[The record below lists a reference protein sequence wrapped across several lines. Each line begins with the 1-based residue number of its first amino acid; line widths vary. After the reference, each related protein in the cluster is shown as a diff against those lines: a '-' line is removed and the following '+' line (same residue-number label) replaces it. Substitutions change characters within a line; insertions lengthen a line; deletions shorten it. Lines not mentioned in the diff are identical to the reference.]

1 MITKD
6 TRNKLIEKLIL
17 HEGIKLKVYDDANGK
32 EIRAGDTLVGHPTIG
47 VGINVAGDGLGIT
60 EEEAKILLSNDVDRV
75 LREVNHWVFMENLN
89 EPRKTVIIDMVFNMG
104 VSRFNE
110 QEWPKFFK
118 AVMTGNYK
126 EASKQMLDSKWAGQV
141 KTRAN
146 ILAKMMETGK
156 WS

>member
-17 HEGIKLKVYDDANGK
+17 HEGMKLKVYDDANGK
-32 EIRAGDTLVGHPTIG
+32 EIRAGDTLIGHPTIG
-47 VGINVAGDGLGIT
+47 VGRNLAGDGLGIT
-60 EEEAKILLSNDVDRV
+60 EEEAKMLLSNDVDRV
-75 LREVNHWVFMENLN
+75 LREVNHWGFMENLN

-104 VSRFNE
+104 CSRFNE
-110 QEWPKFFK
+110 QAWPKFFK

-126 EASKQMLDSKWAGQV
+126 ESSKQMLDSKWAGQV

>member
-17 HEGIKLKVYDDANGK
+17 HEGMKLKVYDDANGK

-47 VGINVAGDGLGIT
+47 VGRNVAGDGLGIT

-75 LREVNHWVFMENLN
+75 LREVNHWSFMKNLN

-104 VSRFNE
+104 CSRFNE
-110 QEWPKFFK
+110 QAWPKFFK

>member
-17 HEGIKLKVYDDANGK
+17 HEGMKLKVYDDANGK

-47 VGINVAGDGLGIT
+47 VGRNVAGDGLGIT

-75 LREVNHWVFMENLN
+75 LREVNHWAFM
-89 EPRKTVIIDMVFNMG
+89 DNMG
-104 VSRFNE
+104 CSRFNE
-110 QEWPKFFK
+110 QAWPKFFK

>member
-17 HEGIKLKVYDDANGK
+17 HEGMKLKVYDDANGK

-47 VGINVAGDGLGIT
+47 VGRNVAGDGLGIT

-75 LREVNHWVFMENLN
+75 LREVNHWSFMENLN

-104 VSRFNE
+104 CSRFNE
-110 QEWPKFFK
+110 QAWPKFFK

>member
-17 HEGIKLKVYDDANGK
+17 HEGMKLKVYDDANGK

-47 VGINVAGDGLGIT
+47 VGRNVAGDGLGIT

-75 LREVNHWVFMENLN
+75 LKEVNHWSFMENLN

-104 VSRFNE
+104 ASRFN
-110 QEWPKFFK
+110 QQAWPKFFK

>member
-17 HEGIKLKVYDDANGK
+17 HEGMKLKVYDDANGK

-47 VGINVAGDGLGIT
+47 VGRNVAGDGLGIT

-75 LREVNHWVFMENLN
+75 LKEVNHWSFMENLN

-104 VSRFNE
+104 CSRFNE
-110 QEWPKFFK
+110 QAWPKFFK

>member
-1 MITKD
+1 V
-6 TRNKLIEKLIL
+6 
-17 HEGIKLKVYDDANGK
+17 LK
-32 EIRAGDTLVGHPTIG
+32 
-47 VGINVAGDGLGIT
+47 
-60 EEEAKILLSNDVDRV
+60 
-75 LREVNHWVFMENLN
+75 EVNHWSFMENLN

-104 VSRFNE
+104 CSRFNE
-110 QEWPKFFK
+110 QAWPKFFK
-118 AVMTGNYK
+118 AAMTGNYK

>member
-17 HEGIKLKVYDDANGK
+17 HEGMKLKVYDDANGK

-47 VGINVAGDGLGIT
+47 VGRNVAGDGLGIT

-75 LREVNHWVFMENLN
+75 LREVNHWAFMENLN

-104 VSRFNE
+104 CSRFNE
-110 QEWPKFFK
+110 QAWPKFFK

>member
-17 HEGIKLKVYDDANGK
+17 HEGMKLKVYDDANGK

-47 VGINVAGDGLGIT
+47 VGRNVAGDGLGIT

-75 LREVNHWVFMENLN
+75 LREVNHWSFMENLN

-104 VSRFNE
+104 ASRFNE
-110 QEWPKFFK
+110 QVWPKFFK
-118 AVMTGNYK
+118 AAMTGNYK

>member
-17 HEGIKLKVYDDANGK
+17 HEGMKLKVYDDANGK

-47 VGINVAGDGLGIT
+47 VGRNVAGDGLGIT

-75 LREVNHWVFMENLN
+75 LREVNHWSFMENLN

>member
-17 HEGIKLKVYDDANGK
+17 HEGMKLKVYDDAYGK

-47 VGINVAGDGLGIT
+47 VGRNVAGDGLGIT
-60 EEEAKILLSNDVDRV
+60 EEEAKMLLSNDVDRV

>member
-6 TRNKLIEKLIL
+6 TRNKLIEKLIF
-17 HEGIKLKVYDDANGK
+17 HEGMKLKVYDDANGK

-47 VGINVAGDGLGIT
+47 VGRNVAGDGLGIT

-75 LREVNHWVFMENLN
+75 LREVNHWAFMENLN

-104 VSRFNE
+104 CSRFNE
-110 QEWPKFFK
+110 QAWPKFFK
-118 AVMTGNYK
+118 AVMTGNYT

>member
-6 TRNKLIEKLIL
+6 TRNKLIGKLIL
-17 HEGIKLKVYDDANGK
+17 HEGMKLKVYDDANGK

-47 VGINVAGDGLGIT
+47 VGRNVAGDGLGIT

-75 LREVNHWVFMENLN
+75 LREVNHWGFMENLN
-89 EPRKTVIIDMVFNMG
+89 EPRKTVIIDMVFNMAC
-104 VSRFNE
+104 SRFNE
-110 QEWPKFFK
+110 QAWPKFFK